1 MSTIGRLSTAMEKML
16 RNYDE
21 HCKSIVQ
28 KTSKGLDPNE
38 PPTERRKKR
47 LEWEKDYI
55 NWFENMFP
63 QYAKVKSA
71 WFHAKLAKIIIE
83 IEDMP
88 NGSIQIRPSGGTYSN
103 PMTDAQMM
111 FILFQKIVKVLH
123 S

>member
-83 IEDMP
+83 NDVCDVLAEIY
-88 NGSIQIRPSGGTYSN
+88 RSGAKSVH
-103 PMTDAQMM
+103 
-111 FILFQKIVKVLH
+111 LFPCIFM
-123 S
+123 